1 MNQALQ
7 DVIERR
13 RTTNVFEAN
22 HTISDEQIEPAT
34 LSMATISTLV
44 QARPYR
50 ELVYREKQL
59 HVGRAS
65 RVKREEPGEHVPYA
79 RELTK
84 SEAPLRGRSTHRQI
98 SGFAV
103 VVPTVAFRSI
113 SAGVS

>member
-1 MNQALQ
+1 M
-7 DVIERR
+7 ER
-13 RTTNVFEAN
+13 
-22 HTISDEQIEPAT
+22 DESIAAT

-103 VVPTVAFRSI
+103 VVPKVAFRSDI
-113 SAGVS
+113 VRHRRRQDPQATQLPLH